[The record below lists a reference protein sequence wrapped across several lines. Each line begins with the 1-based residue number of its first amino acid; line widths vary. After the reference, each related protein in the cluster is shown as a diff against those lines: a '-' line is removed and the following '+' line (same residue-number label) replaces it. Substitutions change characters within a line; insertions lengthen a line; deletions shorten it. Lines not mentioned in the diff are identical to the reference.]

1 MKLLVLWE
9 HQYILFAERGIKLS
23 KIAILGTGSWATGL
37 ARVLNDNGHQVMMY
51 GINQEEIDDINIRHC
66 NYKYFKDVLIEET
79 IVATLSLEE
88 VLKDADYLLITIPTQ
103 FVRST
108 LEKVKPLLEKKMTV
122 VNAAKGFDMNT
133 NMRMSD
139 TIRSVL
145 SEDDIYP
152 VVSLIGPS
160 HAEEV
165 VIRMLTAI
173 CAVSLN
179 EEVAK
184 DVQKL
189 FSNHYLRVYTTTDEI
204 GAEYGAAYKNVI
216 AVASGIITG
225 LGYGDNSRA
234 ALITRGL
241 HEMSL
246 YGVIK
251 GGNIETFYG
260 LTGIGDLI
268 VTCSSIHSRNFQ
280 AGLEI
285 GESHRALDFMAHNTK
300 TCEGVRTCKV
310 IYEDVKNHDYGI
322 ETPIVDAVYHV
333 LYENADPREVVAS
346 LMARDLKSEQ
356 V

>member
-1 MKLLVLWE
+1 MK
-9 HQYILFAERGIKLS
+9 

-37 ARVLNDNGHQVMMY
+37 ARVLNDNGHTVMLY
-51 GINQEEIDDINIRHC
+51 GIDQGEIDDINIRHC
-66 NYKYFKDVLIEET
+66 NYKYFKDVILEDEIIATSSLAET
-79 IVATLSLEE
+79 
-88 VLKDADYLLITIPTQ
+88 LKDASYILITIPTQ

-108 LEKVKPLLEKKMTV
+108 LEKVKPFLTHKVTII
-122 VNAAKGFDMNT
+122 NASKGFDMNT
-133 NMRMSD
+133 NMRISD

-145 SEDDIYP
+145 SEDEINP

-165 VIRMLTAI
+165 VERILTAV
-173 CAVSLN
+173 CSVSLDEN
-179 EEVAK
+179 CAK

-189 FSNHYLRVYTTTDEI
+189 FSNRYFRVYTSTDEI

-216 AVASGIITG
+216 AVASGIIAG

-246 YGVIK
+246 YGIVK
-251 GGNIETFYG
+251 GANRETYFG
-260 LTGIGDLI
+260 LTGIGDLV

-285 GESHRALDFMAHNTK
+285 GQSNRALNFMAHNTK

-310 IYEDVKNHDYGI
+310 IHDDVLKHDYGI
-322 ETPIVDAVYHV
+322 ETPIVNAVYEV
-333 LYENADPREVVAS
+333 LYENANPKETVEKLMERE
-346 LMARDLKSEQ
+346 LKPEHF
-356 V
+356 

>member
-1 MKLLVLWE
+1 M
-9 HQYILFAERGIKLS
+9 S

-51 GINQEEIDDINIRHC
+51 GIDQSEIDDINLRHC
-66 NYKYFKDVLIEET
+66 NYKYFKDVQLEES
-79 IVATLSLEE
+79 IVASLSLED
-88 VLKDADYLLITIPTQ
+88 VIKDATYLLITIPTQ
-103 FVRST
+103 FVRDT
-108 LEKVKPLLEKKMTV
+108 LIKIKPLLKEKITV

-145 SEDDIYP
+145 TPEDINP

-165 VIRMLTAI
+165 VERILTAV
-173 CAVSLN
+173 CSVSLD
-179 EEVAK
+179 EKTAQ
-184 DVQKL
+184 DVQCL
-189 FSNHYLRVYTTTDEI
+189 FSNHYFRAYTSNDEI

-216 AVASGIITG
+216 AVASGICSG
-225 LGYGDNSRA
+225 LGYGDNTRA

-246 YGVIK
+246 YGVAK
-251 GGNIETFYG
+251 GAMRETYFG

-268 VTCSSIHSRNFQ
+268 VTCSSLHSRNFQ
-280 AGLEI
+280 AGFDI
-285 GESHRALDFMAHNTK
+285 GESNRALDFMMHNTK

-310 IYEDVKNHDYGI
+310 IYEDVHSHDYGI
-322 ETPIVDAVYHV
+322 ETPIVDAVYRV
-333 LYENADPREVVAS
+333 LYENAVPSQTVAS
-346 LMARDLKSEQ
+346 LMTRDLKSEQ
-356 V
+356 S

>member
-1 MKLLVLWE
+1 M
-9 HQYILFAERGIKLS
+9 S

-37 ARVLNDNGHQVMMY
+37 ARVLNDNGHKVMLY
-51 GINQEEIDDINIRHC
+51 GVDQSEVDDINIRHC
-66 NYKYFKDVLIEET
+66 NYKYFKDVQLEEG
-79 IVATLSLEE
+79 IVASLSLEE
-88 VLKDADYLLITIPTQ
+88 TILDANYILITIPTQ
-103 FVRST
+103 FVRDT
-108 LEKVKPLLEKKMTV
+108 LLKIKPLLQQKVTI

-145 SEDDIYP
+145 SEDEMNP

-165 VIRMLTAI
+165 VQRILTAV
-173 CAVSLN
+173 CSVSLD
-179 EEVAK
+179 EEMAK

-189 FSNHYLRVYTTTDEI
+189 FSNHYFRVYTTTDEI

-216 AVASGIITG
+216 AVASGIIAG
-225 LGYGDNSRA
+225 LGYGDNTRA

-246 YGVIK
+246 YGVVK
-251 GGNIETFYG
+251 GGLRETYFG

-280 AGLEI
+280 AGLDI
-285 GESHRALDFMAHNTK
+285 GESNRALDFMAHNTK

-310 IYEDVKNHDYGI
+310 IHEDVKNHNYGI

-333 LYENADPREVVAS
+333 LYENGDPRETVAL
-346 LMARDLKSEQ
+346 LMNRDLKSEQ
-356 V
+356 L

>member
-1 MKLLVLWE
+1 LVLLE
-9 HQYILFAERGIKLS
+9 RLFILFVERGIKLS

-37 ARVLNDNGHQVMMY
+37 ARVLNDNGQQVMLY
-51 GINQEEIDDINIRHC
+51 GIDQGEIDDINIRHC
-66 NYKYFKDVLIEET
+66 NYKYFKDVHIEES
-79 IVATLSLEE
+79 IVACASLED
-88 VLKDADYLLITIPTQ
+88 VIKDADYLLITIPTQ

-108 LEKVKPLLEKKMTV
+108 LEKVKPFLKQKITV
-122 VNAAKGFDMNT
+122 INAAKGFDMNT

-145 SEDDIYP
+145 SEDEINP

-165 VIRMLTAI
+165 VERILTAI
-173 CAVSLN
+173 CAVSLD
-179 EEVAK
+179 EETAK
-184 DVQKL
+184 DVQRL

-216 AVASGIITG
+216 AVASGIIAG

-246 YGVIK
+246 YGMVK
-251 GGNIETFYG
+251 GGQQETFYG

-268 VTCSSIHSRNFQ
+268 VTCSSLHSRNFQ
-280 AGLEI
+280 AGFDI
-285 GESHRALDFMAHNTK
+285 GESHRALDFMTHNTK

-310 IYEDVKNHDYGI
+310 IHEDVVQHDYGI
-322 ETPIVDAVYHV
+322 ETPIVSAVYRV
-333 LYENADPREVVAS
+333 LYENADPRDVVAS
-346 LMARDLKSEQ
+346 LMTRNLKSEHI
-356 V
+356 